1 MGMKR
6 VYRLVHATARQRA
19 IQDVQQA
26 EEGWIVTVS
35 PPTRSLEQNAALWPI
50 LQAMAEQIEWY
61 GQSLTD
67 EEWKDV
73 LTAALKREKVVP
85 GINGGF
91 VVLGQRTSKMGK
103 REFSDLLEFAHAFCA
118 DRGVRLWDEPAASR
132 RLTKGVSPPSR
143 VATCAA
149 CDATP
154 VLSTVVTTSELG
166 PEARAAP
173 GRPGGSA
180 GAE

>member
-1 MGMKR
+1 MKR

-26 EEGWIVTVS
+26 DEGWIVTVS

-61 GQSLTD
+61 GQRLTD

-118 DRGVRLWDEPAASR
+118 DRGVRLWDEPAEA
-132 RLTKGVSPPSR
+132 
-143 VATCAA
+143 CA
-149 CDATP
+149 
-154 VLSTVVTTSELG
+154 
-166 PEARAAP
+166 
-173 GRPGGSA
+173 
-180 GAE
+180 